1 MEGRG
6 RGFCSVKCR
15 NLPCYTEPNWR
26 CDILSKRIFFTL
38 LKEEKRGKC
47 KWHKQSA
54 WRGKAWRSWPFSSYY
69 LLLACLLGCVSGSS
83 DEKKNKK
90 VSRIELN
97 GPNLPLHLPCFL
109 SFFSFLLLLIDP
121 LSLFSFFFFYL
132 FLNWTEIPFFF
143 FLSSFLYKQIY
154 FFHKNLSSPSRLLNP
169 QSLVYNLCLWPHSQI
184 ITIFRAP
191 PTLPGRSKS
200 SRMELQTATDL
211 CRISSIVLLKCTEP
225 LLDQHPT

>member
-1 MEGRG
+1 MLYWAKLTVRHNEQTR
-6 RGFCSVKCR
+6 
-15 NLPCYTEPNWR
+15 
-26 CDILSKRIFFTL
+26 FFTL
-38 LKEEKRGKC
+38 LKEENRGKC

-83 DEKKNKK
+83 GEKKF
-90 VSRIELN
+90 SRMELN

-109 SFFSFLLLLIDP
+109 SFFFFPFTPDWSLVSFQFFHI
-121 LSLFSFFFFYL
+121 FFFFSSWTQPKYL
-132 FLNWTEIPFFF
+132 VLFSLF
-143 FLSSFLYKQIY
+143 SSFLYKQTY
-154 FFHKNLSSPSRLLNP
+154 FFHKTLSSLSRLLNP

-225 LLDQHPT
+225 LFDQHPT